1 MQTYYLCPMW
11 IDLGYLGLFLA
22 SFLAATIL
30 PFSSEFVLSGIL
42 AAGGDPVLSLA
53 TATLGNWLGGLTSFW
68 IGWIG
73 KFEWIEK
80 YLRIPQCKL
89 EKWHRKVEGKE
100 WWISF
105 FCWLPGVGDIIAV
118 ILGLLKSNFWVSA
131 IGMLVGKALRYVV
144 WGLVTLEVIERL

>member
-1 MQTYYLCPMW
+1 MW

-42 AAGGDPVLSLA
+42 AAGGDPALSLA
-53 TATLGNWLGGLTSFW
+53 TATLGNWLGGVTSFW
-68 IGWIG
+68 IGWVG

-80 YLRIPQCKL
+80 YLHIPQSKL
-89 EKWHRKVEGKE
+89 KRWHRKVEGKE

-131 IGMLVGKALRYVV
+131 TGMLAGKALRYVV
-144 WGLVTLEVIERL
+144 WGLITLEVIERL